1 MIARRV
7 LVVGIM
13 TVLGCASSSAPPR
26 GPAGPPPQP
35 ASEEASLKA
44 RFEAAYFEIAC
55 MANRGV
61 DPLMTITPLR
71 RPSDYLDGLVAR
83 KDQDLS
89 AAQRV
94 LERNGFPSIE
104 SFRALETR
112 LRSDRAYWNTVD
124 ARFVDELLKCR

>member
-1 MIARRV
+1 MFRGRFWTLWVAV
-7 LVVGIM
+7 A
-13 TVLGCASSSAPPR
+13 LGCASSPSR
-26 GPAGPPPQP
+26 GPVTPRAEPQ
-35 ASEEASLKA
+35 SEEASLRS

-71 RPSDYLDGLVAR
+71 KPSDYLEGLLER
-83 KDQDLS
+83 KDPDLS

-94 LERNGFPSIE
+94 LESKGFPSVE
-104 SFRALETR
+104 SFQAVEMR
-112 LRSDRAYWNTVD
+112 LRADRAYWNGVD